1 MSTSLITGTFDYD
14 RIDAMDD
21 ITQKEELK
29 MILKA
34 LKKKEGPDG
43 SPLPTVA
50 STINKDDF
58 QGMFK
63 VKSAETSWG
72 LSGFLGECK
81 VYREEEATEITIKRQ
96 EASKG
101 TRLLGVQAAADANF
115 RDEYKYRLDQSR
127 KLAGRLKIAPG
138 DHQDAWMIYF
148 CRYKPAIGY
157 CLPITTFTDT
167 ECDTKQ
173 SPFYQ
178 ALLPK
183 LGFN

>member
-1 MSTSLITGTFDYD
+1 MGRCKKSLQLWEILLNITGG
-14 RIDAMDD
+14 AL
-21 ITQKEELK
+21 ELK
-29 MILKA
+29 KCLLTILVYSFDK
-34 LKKKEGPDG
+34 
-43 SPLPTVA
+43 S
-50 STINKDDF
+50 F
-58 QGMFK
+58 QK
-63 VKSAETSWG
+63 VQGWKYKPGYPHILNNSQI
-72 LSGFLGECK
+72 LGEFK
-81 VYREEEATEITIKRQ
+81 VYREEEATEVTIKRQ

-101 TRLLGVQAAADANF
+101 TRLLGVRAAADGNF
-115 RDEYKYRLDQSR
+115 KDEYKYRLDQRR
-127 KLAGRLKIAPG
+127 KLAGRLKIVLG

-148 CRYKPAIGY
+148 CGYKPAIGY